1 MTEITIFKNEQFGE
15 IRTMIDENGDI
26 LFCLKDACAALLL
39 DGKQVVRR
47 LDKGVVSKHPLLT
60 EGGAQLTTFVN
71 EDGLYD
77 VILDSRKREA
87 RAFRK
92 WVTSEVLP
100 QIRKTGGY
108 IPTHQDGK
116 ELPAEEI
123 VQRAFGIM
131 QRTISHENLPAD
143 DCLSMTEVAKLFGLE
158 AKDLIS
164 WLRDKRIIRRRGG
177 RYVLTDH
184 YAGLGYDS
192 TRVFHAFS
200 LDGRPKVH
208 PYLVWTPQGAAFIK
222 SLVERLK

>member
-15 IRTMIDENGDI
+15 IRTMTDENGDI

-92 WVTSEVLP
+92 WVTSDVLP

-108 IPTHQDGK
+108 IPTRQDGK

-131 QRTISHENLPAD
+131 QRTISRENLPAD

-177 RYVLTDH
+177 RYVLTDQ

-200 LDGRPKVH
+200 LDGRPKVQQ
-208 PYLVWTPQGAAFIK
+208 YLVWTPAGADFIK
-222 SLVERLK
+222 SMINS